1 MGRRRGRSRASA
13 PSAEVRDMPCP
24 LARASTEPGW
34 RVASPPRT
42 LGFGS
47 LVAITFFCVAG
58 GAYGEGS

>member
-1 MGRRRGRSRASA
+1 
-13 PSAEVRDMPCP
+13 MPCP